1 MAAAKRVLA
10 AALSD
15 PGRERENNEDRVLC
29 DPERGIYAVID
40 GVGGESG
47 GEVAAQTALDI
58 LKSRLSRR
66 TTDAGRLI
74 REAIALANKQIYEQ
88 AQANPTLAGMACVL

>member
-1 MAAAKRVLA
+1 MAAKTVGSRPLA

-47 GEVAAQTALDI
+47 GEIAAQTALEI
-58 LKSRLSRR
+58 LQARLSRR
-66 TTDAGRLI
+66 T
-74 REAIALANKQIYEQ
+74 
-88 AQANPTLAGMACVL
+88 